1 MITFTCD
8 KCEKRLEVDDEL
20 AGQKVE
26 CPFCHD
32 VNRVPAATATAVAR
46 PAGSGT
52 PKRSAGGDGPV
63 IDRAAP
69 PSDRPSEMG
78 LPPDFGPEQHVLTVH
93 PALFRARPFRALL
106 AWGLVVGGGL
116 LAALVSGAGLIGG
129 GALAAAG
136 IVWLVVWWV
145 TTKTIA
151 LVITNKRTTL
161 RTGLLSRST
170 KEILHDRVQDIQVSQ
185 TFFDRV
191 CRVGR
196 IGLSSSGEAGVE
208 IEAGDLPNPTRI
220 REVIDAYR
228 NV

>member
-116 LAALVSGAGLIGG
+116 LAALVSGAGSSAVAPWRRRASCGWWSGG
-129 GALAAAG
+129 
-136 IVWLVVWWV
+136 
-145 TTKTIA
+145 
-151 LVITNKRTTL
+151 
-161 RTGLLSRST
+161 
-170 KEILHDRVQDIQVSQ
+170 
-185 TFFDRV
+185 
-191 CRVGR
+191 
-196 IGLSSSGEAGVE
+196 
-208 IEAGDLPNPTRI
+208 
-220 REVIDAYR
+220 
-228 NV
+228 